1 MYILLCFVP
10 QLKWPTPLNPPQ
22 KSGFLKWVF
31 LPLDSTYFYLL
42 SFFSQYGCQRFVLD
56 DDCSWLLLPIPA
68 SECSE
73 PDMPPKWSERLGGF
87 HERFEVSNWRV
98 GHHQFFFWLLFLARH
113 QLQLSKLPRF
123 EHFFRQLQKSSL
135 VESFQGKNTWQT
147 FWIIRQIGSAQ
158 NTQSFPQFAPRL
170 ASSITVQFA
179 KLRGLRLEL

>member
-10 QLKWPTPLNPPQ
+10 RLKWPKPLIPPEN
-22 KSGFLKWVF
+22 SCFLRWVF
-31 LPLDSTYFYLL
+31 LPLDSTYLYLL
-42 SFFSQYGCQRFVLD
+42 SLFSQYGYQIFVLD
-56 DDCSWLLLPIPA
+56 DDGSWLLLPIPA

-87 HERFEVSNWRV
+87 HEWFKVSNWRV
-98 GHHQFFFWLLFLARH
+98 GHQFFFWLLYLARH
-113 QLQLSKLPRF
+113 QLQLFNLPRF
-123 EHFFRQLQKSSL
+123 EHFFWQLRKSSR
-135 VESFQGKNTWQT
+135 VESFQEKNKWQT

-179 KLRGLRLEL
+179 KLRVLRLEL